1 MTNDKGAELLAIVN
15 HQANTPSLWSTPL
28 DGAPSLHETMLQAA
42 LRHLHAVIEGTP
54 EIAKLFK
61 EQYWEMDSEL

>member
-15 HQANTPSLWSTPL
+15 HQANMPSLWSTRL
-28 DGAPSLHETMLQAA
+28 DGSVSLHEAMLQAA

-54 EIAKLFK
+54 EMAEMFK
-61 EQYWEMDSEL
+61 KQYWEMDSEL